1 MARVA
6 KIKGIEEA
14 KLDIQRQTKAEMP
27 RILTTFADECM
38 RFIWERWPAKTGRSI
53 QALVVDAGA
62 GIVSIV
68 CPEEHASF
76 IHLAG
81 ERGPVL
87 FTRLLPAIN
96 QNIDVISQ
104 RTSQRILSND
114 IARAGRQVPAGLV
127 ADKIAQSQARAKEMK
142 RKRMSIP
149 EVRER
154 AKLRKRLYRARKKA
168 GG

>member
-1 MARVA
+1 MKVA

-14 KLDIQRQTKAEMP
+14 KIEIMRQTKAEMP
-27 RILTTFADECM
+27 RVLTTFADECM

-53 QALVVDAGA
+53 QSLVVDAGA

-68 CPEEHASF
+68 CPEQHASV
-76 IHLAG
+76 IHLKG

-96 QNIDVISQ
+96 QNIDLISQ
-104 RTSQRILSND
+104 RTSQRILADD

-127 ADKIAQSQARAKEMK
+127 AQKQAESKARAKEM
-142 RKRMSIP
+142 RQKRMSIP

>member
-1 MARVA
+1 MKVA

-14 KLDIQRQTKAEMP
+14 KIEIMRQTKAEMSE
-27 RILTTFADECM
+27 ILTMFADECM
-38 RFIWERWPAKTGRSI
+38 DYVWQLWPAKTGRSI
-53 QALVVDAGA
+53 ENLFVSVAGGLVA
-62 GIVSIV
+62 IV
-68 CPEEHASF
+68 CPEDHAPF
-76 IHLAG
+76 IHLKG
-81 ERGPVL
+81 ERGSAL

-96 QNIDVISQ
+96 DNIDAISQ
-104 RTSQRILSND
+104 ATSQRILAGD
-114 IARAGRQVPAGLV
+114 VVRAGRRVPFGLV
-127 ADKIAQSQARAKEMK
+127 AQKQAESKARAKEMR